1 MTTPNVSV
9 SDCASTQKLDC
20 KQMPAHVTKFLT
32 FVFVSVPVSDAS
44 MIGVRGLPSLYFIQD
59 SRLKYKMEGADTAD
73 NLVKLADHYFFD
85 GPKPEEPEVP
95 TV

>member
-1 MTTPNVSV
+1 
-9 SDCASTQKLDC
+9 
-20 KQMPAHVTKFLT
+20 
-32 FVFVSVPVSDAS
+32 